1 MEISQFW
8 RYLHDPISFWVVTE
22 SGGSSTASVLYEHW
36 MVKMPTLLR
45 NLRLSSLLWI
55 THVTFG
61 IICLFIKIWC
71 YLEFTYWCPLLLILV
86 KLWAFIDSCETL
98 SNKTVI
104 FFLWFPNPYGMLG
117 WLLWKHTI
125 VILAK
130 NKSHHSN
137 YTEINWLLSYWPPEK
152 IV

>member
-1 MEISQFW
+1 MEISHFW

-61 IICLFIKIWC
+61 RICLFVKIWC
-71 YLEFTYWCPLLLILV
+71 YLEFTYICPLLLILV
-86 KLWAFIDSCETL
+86 KLWLTKQSY
-98 SNKTVI
+98 
-104 FFLWFPNPYGMLG
+104 FFSLVPNPYGMLG

-125 VILAK
+125 VILAE

-137 YTEINWLLSYWPPEK
+137 YTEINSLSSYSPPEK